1 MKTMNRETQSTTRRT
16 DTCPIKVK
24 TRCNNQVM
32 YVAWDT
38 ETTGLPGVRTT
49 PTTKNL
55 HKYDSC
61 RIVSLAAVKYSSR
74 GREIAS
80 FHRIVKPD
88 GYVVGAT
95 EIHGISQEYAET
107 HGTPFAQVF
116 KEFIEFVGSVETLV
130 AHNSRFDE
138 NVLISETLRM
148 GLTLPTFHFVCTNT
162 MHKQTHFSPIKLI
175 DLYTNT
181 FGHGFDGAH
190 DALNDARACGEVYPH
205 LKEVV
210 HVHRPVPVKKVVIK
224 ASDVSS
230 IMGLSQFKKPMDVV
244 EELWRKHLPDTCT
257 LKSKD
262 DRAREVI
269 QNTPVLLDV
278 QQRFNGDHTA
288 LLDEVEAAPI
298 TPAQKG
304 LVKDYF
310 RKALYSGGGG
320 ARREGNT
327 SFYTYNV
334 CSIQG
339 TLYQIMGRVEQLRP
353 NEDGSYTLVEMK
365 KRVNGLFNRLR
376 DYEEV
381 QCRVYLAMMP
391 PSVRDCLLVESY
403 EGVMKSYLVTR
414 DPEKWSGIAQRVKQ
428 FCSYFHHQI
437 SYKD

>member
-1 MKTMNRETQSTTRRT
+1 M
-16 DTCPIKVK
+16 
-24 TRCNNQVM
+24 
-32 YVAWDT
+32 AWDT
-38 ETTGLPGVRTT
+38 ETTGLPGVRTP
-49 PTTKNL
+49 PTVKNL

-61 RIVSLAAVKYSSR
+61 RIVSIAAVKYSSR

-80 FHRIVKPD
+80 FHRIVKPE

-95 EIHGISQEYAET
+95 EVHGITHEYAET

-116 KEFIEFVGSVETLV
+116 KEFIDFVGPVETLV

-148 GLTLPTFHFVCTNT
+148 GLTIPKFNFVCTNT
-162 MHKQTHFSPIKLI
+162 MHKETHFSPIKLM
-175 DLYTNT
+175 DLYVNT

-210 HVHRPVPVKKVVIK
+210 HVHKPVPVKKVVIK

-230 IMGLSQFKKPMDVV
+230 ILGLSLFKKPMDVV
-244 EELWRKHLPDTCT
+244 EELWRKYLPETCT

-269 QNTPVLLDV
+269 ENTPTLHGVET
-278 QQRFNGDHTA
+278 RFSGKE
-288 LLDEVEAAPI
+288 LLDEVEGAPI

-310 RKALYSGGGG
+310 RKGMYKGGSS
-320 ARREGNT
+320 NNDST
-327 SFYTYNV
+327 FYTYNV

-339 TLYQIMGRVEQLRP
+339 TLYQIMGRVGQLRP
-353 NEDGSYTLVEMK
+353 NDDGSHTLVEMK
-365 KRVNGLFNRLR
+365 TRNNGLFNRLR

-381 QCRVYLAMMP
+381 QCRVYLAMLP
-391 PSVRDCLLVESY
+391 PTVRDCLLVESY
-403 EGVMKSYLVTR
+403 EGNMKSYLVMR
-414 DPEKWSGIAQRVKQ
+414 DSEKWSGIHERVRQ
-428 FCSYFHHQI
+428 FCSCFHHHI
-437 SYKD
+437 SHKD